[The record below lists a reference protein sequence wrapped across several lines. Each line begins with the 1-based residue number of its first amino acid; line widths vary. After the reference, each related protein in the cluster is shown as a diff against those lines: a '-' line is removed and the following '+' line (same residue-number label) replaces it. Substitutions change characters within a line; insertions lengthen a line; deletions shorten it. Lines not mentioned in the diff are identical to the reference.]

1 MSGGWDAL
9 NAAIAEARALVA
21 AEAPDPQIAAEG
33 EAYVARV
40 VTAALSGAVMGHRHL
55 QGGLATALPVY
66 GGPRVFL

>member
-9 NAAIAEARALVA
+9 NAAIAEARALV
-21 AEAPDPQIAAEG
+21 AAEG